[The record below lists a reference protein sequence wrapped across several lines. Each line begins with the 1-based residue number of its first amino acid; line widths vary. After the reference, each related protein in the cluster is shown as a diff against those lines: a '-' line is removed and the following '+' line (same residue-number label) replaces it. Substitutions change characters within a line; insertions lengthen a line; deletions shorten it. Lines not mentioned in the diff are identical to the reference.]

1 MHVAVLRLVEATQK
15 AAATLIQ
22 HRWHLYVQRHLRSN
36 GLHVS
41 WNFWRSPSVQQ
52 ELDTLGQR
60 YYYLR
65 TLSLEELVAVLV
77 HAEAEN
83 YWLRRH

>member
-1 MHVAVLRLVEATQK
+1 MHIAVLRLVEATQK
-15 AAATLIQ
+15 AAATIIQ
-22 HRWHLYVQRHLRSN
+22 HRWRLYVQQHLRTN

-41 WNFWRSPSVQQ
+41 WNFWRSPTVQQ
-52 ELDTLGQR
+52 ELDTLEQR
-60 YYYLR
+60 YLHLR